1 MIFCPK
7 TRSRSKMPYP
17 IRYWDTIIYRKEH
30 VMKNY
35 IFGYARVST
44 EAQNLDRQLDALRK
58 YGVDMIFNE
67 KMTGTKKDRPELA
80 KLIDRMTEGDTVV
93 IESLSR
99 LGRSTKD
106 LIELAELFQDK
117 GVHLVSMKENI
128 DTSTPTGKLLFTL
141 MSAIA
146 QFESDTIAD
155 RTQEWLRA
163 ARVRGRIGG
172 RPKIE
177 PDAVRKAIKL
187 YNTGQYSI
195 REIEELTGVKK
206 STLYRNLQE
215 HVPMN
220 GKGQSVRIN
229 RKIAGKCVR
238 NMERLEREPEGRRE
252 PCASVRF
259 AGQHGEPSRFRG

>member
-1 MIFCPK
+1 
-7 TRSRSKMPYP
+7 
-17 IRYWDTIIYRKEH
+17 
-30 VMKNY
+30 MKNY

-106 LIELAELFQDK
+106 LIELTELFQDK

-146 QFESDTIAD
+146 QFERDTIAD
-155 RTQEWLRA
+155 RTQEGTRSQGE
-163 ARVRGRIGG
+163 RTYR
-172 RPKIE
+172 
-177 PDAVRKAIKL
+177 RKA
-187 YNTGQYSI
+187 QD
-195 REIEELTGVKK
+195 R
-206 STLYRNLQE
+206 
-215 HVPMN
+215 
-220 GKGQSVRIN
+220 
-229 RKIAGKCVR
+229 A
-238 NMERLEREPEGRRE
+238 
-252 PCASVRF
+252 
-259 AGQHGEPSRFRG
+259 